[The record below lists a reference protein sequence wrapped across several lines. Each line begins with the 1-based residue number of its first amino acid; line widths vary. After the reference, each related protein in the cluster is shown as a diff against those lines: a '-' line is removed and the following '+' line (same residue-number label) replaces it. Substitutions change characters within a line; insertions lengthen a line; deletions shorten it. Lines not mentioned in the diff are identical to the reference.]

1 MGILDR
7 LKQFR
12 AAGPARQAHRPAH
25 RPALRPAHRDDIA
38 SRARALVVRDN
49 EFGFDPFGMS
59 REHIG
64 HAMTVAR
71 VLYRHYFR
79 AETFGIENLPSQG
92 RVMLVS
98 NHSGQLPFD
107 ALVIM
112 TACFLEPPQPR
123 LPRAMVEF
131 FVPTVPFASYL
142 FARWGQ
148 ITGTPENCRRLL
160 AADEA
165 VLVFPEG
172 ARGISKPFSKRYQL
186 AELGTG
192 FMRLALEARAP
203 IVPVAV
209 IGAEEQA
216 PAVNLKPLA
225 KLLGIPAAPLV
236 PYPPF
241 IAPVPL
247 PVKYRLHFGEPMMF
261 TGDPDDDD
269 DVLAEKVKTVRN
281 RIQGMIHQGLAGR
294 KHVFW

>member
-1 MGILDR
+1 VSLLGR
-7 LKQFR
+7 LRQLR
-12 AAGPARQAHRPAH
+12 TASSGDDVGARTQ
-25 RPALRPAHRDDIA
+25 
-38 SRARALVVRDN
+38 ALVVHGN
-49 EFGFDPFGMS
+49 EFGFDPFGLS
-59 REHIG
+59 RASLET
-64 HAMTVAR
+64 AMAVAR
-71 VLYRHYFR
+71 LVYRYYFR
-79 AETFGIENLPSQG
+79 TEAFGIENLPASG
-92 RVMLVS
+92 RVVLVS

-107 ALVIM
+107 ALVIGC
-112 TACFLEPPQPR
+112 ACFLEPPQPR
-123 LPRAMVEF
+123 LVRAMVEF

-186 AELGTG
+186 ADFGSG
-192 FMRLALEARAP
+192 FMRLALEAGAP

-216 PAVNLKPLA
+216 PAINLKPLA
-225 KLLGIPAAPLV
+225 KLFGTPAFPIV

-241 IAPVPL
+241 VAAVPL
-247 PVKYRLHFGEPMMF
+247 PVKYRVYFGEPKRF

-269 DVLAEKVKTVRN
+269 DDLAERVKTVKN
-281 RIQGMIHQGLAGR
+281 RIESMLHMGLAGR